1 MRKHTAAIVLFECLL
16 GISVARTVAG
26 QPSPHPEFAVASIK
40 PSTAQGDPVYGTGN
54 GRGYGENV
62 TLKMLIGLAWQVQQ
76 FQIIGGPG
84 WADSDRFEVEG
95 KAEDSRADYAQ
106 LRLMVQSLLA
116 DRFKLRLHRET
127 RQSSVY
133 ALVVAKGGPKIK
145 LSPDQTSPDVVG
157 APTSPQDGP
166 NRGGILMGPGMLA
179 ANAVALSQFAKVIA
193 PELDRFVIDRT
204 NLAGRF
210 DLRLRW
216 SPESPS
222 DPERAVIPADPS
234 EALSIFTAVQEQLGL
249 KFEPAKGP
257 VEFLVIDTAEKP
269 SAN

>member
-179 ANAVALSQFAKVIA
+179 ANAVVLSQFAKVIA